1 MHQATIIGAGAAGFF
16 LAIRLKALQPSARV
30 VILER
35 TQHTLAKV
43 RVSGGGRCNCTNT
56 FEGVTDLANVYPR
69 GHRLLRKLFHNF
81 SPADAFQWF
90 ESHGVKLAI
99 MPDNC
104 VFPASQN
111 SESIIDCLSL
121 QARRLGVEVITNQ
134 KDIDLD
140 DLLSRGDVVAVCT
153 GGAPKRDMYDW
164 LNLPDDQIVPPVP
177 SLFTFSIKDANL
189 NALMGTVA
197 DNATL
202 SLAGTPFKANG
213 PLLITHWG
221 VSGPATL
228 RLSSYAA
235 RHLADTSYR
244 ATLLVNWMSMSEDD
258 ARAQLSTLAKRNAQ
272 KFITNAHP
280 EALSSRLWQ
289 YLASRSLPDADSR
302 RWADLGKKEFNKLV
316 ATLTTDPYAIAG
328 RAPFK
333 DEFVTAGGVALA
345 AVNSKSLESKT
356 RPNLFFAG
364 EVLDIDGVTG
374 GFNFQAAW
382 TTAWTAA
389 NAMSLKMTELE
400 SL

>member
-1 MHQATIIGAGAAGFF
+1 MPQATIIGAGAAGFF
-16 LAIRLKALQPSARV
+16 LAIRLKSLLPSARV

-56 FEGVTDLANVYPR
+56 FEGVSDLATVYPR

-90 ESHGVKLAI
+90 EAHGVKLAI

-104 VFPASQN
+104 VFPASQK

-121 QARRLGVEVITNQ
+121 QARHLGVEILTNQ
-134 KDIDLD
+134 KSIDLD
-140 DLLSRGDVVAVCT
+140 ALLSRGNLVAVCT
-153 GGAPKRDMYDW
+153 GGAPKRDLYDW
-164 LNLPDDQIVPPVP
+164 LNLPDEQIVPPVP

-197 DNATL
+197 DNAIL
-202 SLAGTPFKANG
+202 SIAGTSYKAGG

-235 RHLADTSYR
+235 RHLADSAYH
-244 ATLLVNWMSMSEDD
+244 ATLLVNWMSLSEDD
-258 ARAQLSTLAKRNAQ
+258 ARAQLSVLAKRNAQ
-272 KFITNAHP
+272 KVIINAHP
-280 EALSSRLWQ
+280 DALSSRLWQ
-289 YLASRSLPDADSR
+289 YLATRSLPDANSR
-302 RWADLGKKEFNKLV
+302 RWADIGKKELNKLV
-316 ATLTTDPYAIAG
+316 ATLTADPYAIAG

-333 DEFVTAGGVALA
+333 DEFVTAGGVSLSAI
-345 AVNSKSLESKT
+345 NSKTLESKS
-356 RPNLFFAG
+356 RPRLFFAG

-389 NAMSLKMTELE
+389 NAMYIKMTGKE
-400 SL
+400 SF